1 MKDDSRDTPKV
12 SSMVF
17 SLESKVPF
25 HVDLD
30 VRIHPTDPLT
40 DLGNVLS
47 DEVEL
52 PCWV

>member
-1 MKDDSRDTPKV
+1 MEDDTRDTSKV

-17 SLESKVPF
+17 GLESKVPL

-30 VRIHPTDPLT
+30 VRIHPADPLP